1 MRRILLGGTAAFA
14 LSIGAAQAGGMAEP
28 VMEPAVVEAATSSS
42 SGGLIVPL
50 LLLLIIAAAAS
61 GGSGAAAGGAASGGG
76 VIAGAVSDRRV
87 KTDLTWVGLTP
98 DAIPVYRYRYIG
110 LSTRFEG
117 VMAQDV
123 LARRPDAV
131 VLNAR
136 GPMAVDYAKLG
147 QSLRVLH

>member
-1 MRRILLGGTAAFA
+1 MRRILLGGTAALA
-14 LSIGAAQAGGMAEP
+14 LSIGTAQAGGMAEP
-28 VMEPAVVEAATSSS
+28 IMEPAVVEAATSSS

-50 LLLLIIAAAAS
+50 LLILLIAAAAS
-61 GGSGAAAGGAASGGG
+61 GGGGGAAAGPTLAM
-76 VIAGAVSDRRV
+76 SDHRV
-87 KTDLTWVGLTP
+87 KTGITWVGLT
-98 DAIPVYRYRYIG
+98 AESIPVYRYRYVG

-147 QSLRVLH
+147 LPLRVLH